1 MDKSKLVIN
10 TLVFIEDLK
19 NGVPQSLIM
28 DKLKELEI
36 KNVEIRR
43 EFIKDFNK
51 EVLEIKEK
59 SKVHDMR
66 LFYSVPEWIY
76 EEGNLRATDIE
87 SYFKEAYE
95 MNCNNIKMN
104 IGEIKEVSKEDIE
117 KINGLC
123 EKYDIRLTV
132 ENDQTAEN
140 GRSEKIYDFLTKVK
154 NLGGNISFT
163 FDVGNWIFQEEDPV
177 KNAELLSS
185 FVIYVH
191 LKNIGKKRNNVLIDQ
206 GVLDIKKIVD
216 LLPKNLP
223 MALEYP
229 CETKEQLALEIT
241 KILNLV

>member
-1 MDKSKLVIN
+1 MEKSKLVIN

-28 DKLKELEI
+28 DKLKELDI
-36 KNVEIRR
+36 KNVEVRR

-51 EVLEIKEK
+51 EILDIKEK
-59 SKVHDMR
+59 SKIYDME

-76 EEGNLRATDIE
+76 KEGNLRITNIE
-87 SYFKEAYE
+87 TYFKEAYE
-95 MNCNNIKMN
+95 MNCDNIKMN
-104 IGEIKEVSKEDIE
+104 IGEVKEVSKADVK
-117 KINGLC
+117 KINELC
-123 EKYDIRLTV
+123 EKYNIKLTV

-140 GRSEKIYDFLTKVK
+140 GRSEKICEFLSKVK

-185 FVIYVH
+185 FVTYVH
-191 LKNIGKKRNNVLIDQ
+191 LKNIGEKRNNVLIDQ
-206 GVLDIKKIVD
+206 GILDIKKIVD
-216 LLPKNLP
+216 ILPKNLP

-241 KILNLV
+241 KILNLL